1 MAFYPP
7 PGSQLHSV
15 YSPLPSVT
23 AYPASHYYPSRRSR
37 RYSTSSFSSYPPLP
51 GNYGLNSYPYW
62 YGQGYSGSTSPNIQM
77 YPMPQVLQT
86 QPPYFGNPYIPSS
99 SYQSYYPMQ
108 GSLVD
113 ITIVGDLRGI
123 DCQQ

>member
-1 MAFYPP
+1 MAFCPP

-37 RYSTSSFSSYPPLP
+37 RHSTPSFSSYPPPP

-62 YGQGYSGSTSPNIQM
+62 YGQGYSGVPTITSPSPNIQT
-77 YPMPQVLQT
+77 YTMPH
-86 QPPYFGNPYIPSS
+86 
-99 SYQSYYPMQ
+99 
-108 GSLVD
+108 
-113 ITIVGDLRGI
+113 
-123 DCQQ
+123 